1 VINQTIIKYVI
12 IIFFNKTNDKK
23 PIALTIKI
31 MMEYFLSGLI
41 FFLVSNSCRDISG
54 ANMNVG
60 LNMVDQIT
68 RSNQIN
74 EPFN

>member
-1 VINQTIIKYVI
+1 
-12 IIFFNKTNDKK
+12 
-23 PIALTIKI
+23 

-41 FFLVSNSCRDISG
+41 FFLVSNSCGDISG